1 MPKLKPQYT
10 AEVTPQ
16 YKQATANKRIRYT
29 IEQNIMDHPEILEE
43 FDEWISKARNIRSV
57 PSFDGIFHGSYMLPL
72 FDIRK
77 AEIREDHGQ
86 RNALTERSRKS
97 KILGIAKKFDP
108 MQFQSID
115 IDYLVDEDVF
125 IIRDGGG
132 RSTAAYLNGV
142 FMVPASVRIVRD
154 VAESRRLF
162 NAQDKY
168 NAAISSYDKFLQQLL
183 DNKHSRHKMACD
195 TWSIA
200 NSSGFCLDHLNK
212 SAETPLVEG
221 ISTLQRIIRHVG
233 GDHKETSWG
242 KRSAPNVST
251 AIDLIKT
258 TFVGIDEIPVSAL
271 EAITAFVHVS
281 KNRIPSGEEGF
292 ARLKEFMSLVR
303 DSSPNLSSL
312 NNWSSELLFDSSNN
326 YATYGA
332 AALMKKWNEV
342 FKNKNRG
349 RTSSYRYVKWD
360 ADEIFII
367 NSKIMQFSR
376 DDSLY
381 PNV

>member
-57 PSFDGIFHGSYMLPL
+57 PSFDGIFHGNYMPPL

>member
-57 PSFDGIFHGSYMLPL
+57 PSFDGIFHGNYMLPL

>member
-1 MPKLKPQYT
+1 M
-10 AEVTPQ
+10 
-16 YKQATANKRIRYT
+16 
-29 IEQNIMDHPEILEE
+29 
-43 FDEWISKARNIRSV
+43 
-57 PSFDGIFHGSYMLPL
+57 
-72 FDIRK
+72 
-77 AEIREDHGQ
+77 
-86 RNALTERSRKS
+86 
-97 KILGIAKKFDP
+97 
-108 MQFQSID
+108 
-115 IDYLVDEDVF
+115 
-125 IIRDGGG
+125 
-132 RSTAAYLNGV
+132 
-142 FMVPASVRIVRD
+142 
-154 VAESRRLF
+154 
-162 NAQDKY
+162 
-168 NAAISSYDKFLQQLL
+168 
-183 DNKHSRHKMACD
+183 
-195 TWSIA
+195 
-200 NSSGFCLDHLNK
+200 
-212 SAETPLVEG
+212 
-221 ISTLQRIIRHVG
+221 
-233 GDHKETSWG
+233 
-242 KRSAPNVST
+242 
-251 AIDLIKT
+251 IKT

>member
-10 AEVTPQ
+10 SEVTPQ
-16 YKQATANKRIRYT
+16 YKQATANKRVRYT
-29 IEQNIMDHPEILEE
+29 IEQNIQDYPEISNEFEE
-43 FDEWISKARNIRSV
+43 WKLKRGPQVV
-57 PSFDGIFHGSYMLPL
+57 PSFDGIFHENYKPTL

-86 RNALTERSRKS
+86 RNALSERSRKN

-108 MQFQSID
+108 MQFQPID
-115 IDYLVDEDVF
+115 VDYLIHEDVF

-132 RSTAAYLNGV
+132 RGTAAYLNGV
-142 FMVPASVRIVRD
+142 FMVPATIRIVKD
-154 VAESRRLF
+154 VADSRRLF

-168 NAAISSYDKFLQQLL
+168 NASISSYDKFLQQLL
-183 DNKHSRHKMACD
+183 DSSHTRHNMACD

-200 NSSGFCLDHLNK
+200 NSSGFCFDHLNK
-212 SAETPLVEG
+212 SSDKPLVEG
-221 ISTLQRIIRHVG
+221 ISTLQRIIRNVG
-233 GDHKETSWG
+233 GDHKDVSWG
-242 KRSAPNVST
+242 EKRAPNIST

-281 KNRIPSGEEGF
+281 KNRIPSGKEGYK
-292 ARLKEFMSLVR
+292 RLKEFMALVR
-303 DSSPNLSSL
+303 DSSPKLGAL
-312 NNWSSELLFDSSNN
+312 TNWSTELYFDSSNN

-332 AALMKKWNEV
+332 AALMTKWNEV

-360 ADEIFII
+360 ADEIEII
-367 NSKIMQFSR
+367 RYKIMQFSR